1 MAIVQTGG
9 QLVVVIHVQAAVRIR
24 WGVLSFGLNLQLLLL
39 LLLLRMVLL
48 LRVLLLL
55 LMRQVITAVA
65 VAAVQMMN
73 VMRMAVVGMRNQ
85 HFVGCICDKKK
96 KSGREIKLNNFELN
110 SSVWGNKKFCV

>member
-39 LLLLRMVLL
+39 LLRMVLL

-55 LMRQVITAVA
+55 LMRQVIAAVA
-65 VAAVQMMN
+65 IAAVQMMD

-85 HFVGCICDKKK
+85 HIAGCICDKKQK
-96 KSGREIKLNNFELN
+96 VAGK
-110 SSVWGNKKFCV
+110 

>member
-39 LLLLRMVLL
+39 LLLRMVLL

-55 LMRQVITAVA
+55 LMRQVIAAVA
-65 VAAVQMMN
+65 IAAVQMMD

-85 HFVGCICDKKK
+85 HFAGCICDKKQK
-96 KSGREIKLNNFELN
+96 VAGK
-110 SSVWGNKKFCV
+110 